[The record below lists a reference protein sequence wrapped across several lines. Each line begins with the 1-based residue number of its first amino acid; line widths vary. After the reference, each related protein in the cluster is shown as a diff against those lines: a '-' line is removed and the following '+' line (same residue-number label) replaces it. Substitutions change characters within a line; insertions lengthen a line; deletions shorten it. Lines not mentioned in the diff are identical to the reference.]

1 MASIGIKQLERKIL
15 EARGG
20 IEPPIMVLQ
29 TIALPLGD
37 RATGLKSCQFS
48 VLSSQFSVISY
59 QSEKNCA
66 QASVLHLQTLG
77 DELSFPFRMV
87 FGCQFP
93 IVSQKEKC
101 VTAFL
106 L

>member
-1 MASIGIKQLERKIL
+1 LSLVAEIGAMVSIGIKRFESKIL

-48 VLSSQFSVISY
+48 TISY
-59 QSEKNCA
+59 QPGKKCA
-66 QASVLHLQTLG
+66 GASVPHLQTLG
-77 DELSFPFRMV
+77 DELSFFIPNGFS
-87 FGCQFP
+87 CQFSV
-93 IVSQKEKC
+93 VSQNE
-101 VTAFL
+101 
-106 L
+106 

>member
-1 MASIGIKQLERKIL
+1 MVSIGIKQFESKIL

-48 VLSSQFSVISY
+48 VISY
-59 QSEKNCA
+59 QSQKMLKLLFCTCKLLAMN
-66 QASVLHLQTLG
+66 SPF
-77 DELSFPFRMV
+77 SFRMV
-87 FGCQFP
+87 FRCQFSV
-93 IVSQKEKC
+93 VSQKEKC
-101 VTAFL
+101 VNASL
-106 L
+106 Q